1 MNNYPNYNSPK
12 WAMFQIYKI
21 HTKYI
26 FPLIT
31 ITMVIQFNLFLIFIN
46 D

>member
-1 MNNYPNYNSPK
+1 MNNCPIYNSPN
-12 WAMFQIYKI
+12 WAMFQIYKT
-21 HTKYI
+21 HTKSI